1 MSPCLSVYLFNLCQ
15 SSHHLKIT
23 LTFVNRKK
31 KNAHDIC
38 EFSSIWGLLCTIVQ
52 EIAFPVALRTAA
64 QRGVERGRS
73 VYRHDLAKGQGE
85 VCANKHQSYWKVAAS
100 HEKVAASHKEQMIL
114 VPLSRNEKMQEIG
127 FIEFS
132 PENI

>member
-1 MSPCLSVYLFNLCQ
+1 MPKLTSFKNYIDLCQ
-15 SSHHLKIT
+15 PE
-23 LTFVNRKK
+23 K
-31 KNAHDIC
+31 KNARDSC
-38 EFSSIWGLLCTIVQ
+38 EFSSIRGLLWTTVQ
-52 EIAFPVALRTAA
+52 EIAFPVALRTTA

-73 VYRHDLAKGQGE
+73 VYRRDLAKGQGE
-85 VCANKHQSYWKVAAS
+85 VCTNKHQSYW
-100 HEKVAASHKEQMIL
+100 KVAASHKEQMIL

>member
-1 MSPCLSVYLFNLCQ
+1 MS
-15 SSHHLKIT
+15 T
-23 LTFVNRKK
+23 GKK